1 MTAIDK
7 SLVSDQ
13 EYTKAV
19 KKIRRTESK
28 AMKLFNI
35 TLSTTTSLQA

>member
-7 SLVSDQ
+7 GLVDDR

-19 KKIRRTESK
+19 KKKDRKQGSE
-28 AMKLFNI
+28 LFNI
-35 TLSTTTSLQA
+35 TLSTTTSTQA